1 MADRVTLRGGRLTL
15 GLLTHGAGD
24 PNSHR
29 VWAGVASVAQE
40 RDVNLICFPGKPL
53 RSPLEF
59 EAQSNVL
66 YELVSAQSIDGL
78 VIWSAGL
85 PLFVDRQEMNAFC

>member
-1 MADRVTLRGGRLTL
+1 MDTSPVDAVHAYSIGRPTL

-24 PNSHR
+24 PNSHM

-53 RSPLEF
+53 RSPWN
-59 EAQSNVL
+59 SRR
-66 YELVSAQSIDGL
+66 SPTSCMS
-78 VIWSAGL
+78 W
-85 PLFVDRQEMNAFC
+85 

>member
-1 MADRVTLRGGRLTL
+1 MDTPLVGSMHACRTGRRTL

-24 PNSHR
+24 PNSHM

-66 YELVSAQSIDGL
+66 Y
-78 VIWSAGL
+78 
-85 PLFVDRQEMNAFC
+85 

>member
-1 MADRVTLRGGRLTL
+1 M
-15 GLLTHGAGD
+15 
-24 PNSHR
+24 
-29 VWAGVASVAQE
+29 WAGVASVAQE

-66 YELVSAQSIDGL
+66 YELVSRQSIDGL
-78 VIWSAGL
+78 VIWSRGCRSL
-85 PLFVDRQEMNAFC
+85 SIGKR